1 MYLLNPSR
9 AKYGN
14 RKVVDLHSTMYL
26 LNRSMT
32 ARSDSIHRNLHST
45 MYLLNPKINAGF
57 VYVVVYLHS
66 TMYLLNLSIFSISK
80 KYSPLFTFHYV
91 SIKLNLYPHLSGL
104 W

>member
-45 MYLLNPKINAGF
+45 MYLLNPDAI
-57 VYVVVYLHS
+57 
-66 TMYLLNLSIFSISK
+66 ISNHIR
-80 KYSPLFTFHYV
+80 LIFTFHYV
-91 SIKLNLYPHLSGL
+91 SIKSL
-104 W
+104 